1 MLEILVIIG
10 MIIGIKDMLTETE
23 EDRIKEFL
31 I

>member
-10 MIIGIKDMLTETE
+10 IIIGIKEMLTETE